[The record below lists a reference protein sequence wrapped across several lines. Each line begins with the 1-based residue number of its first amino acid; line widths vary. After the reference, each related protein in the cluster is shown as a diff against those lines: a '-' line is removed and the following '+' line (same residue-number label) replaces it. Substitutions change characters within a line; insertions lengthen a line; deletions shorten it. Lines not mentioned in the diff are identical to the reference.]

1 MKAYIFAVLLFT
13 IVSSQ
18 NLRLY
23 NNEEILNGLETQVG
37 TSCLQNPSFVISS
50 FDVTPWPP
58 TLNIELAVN
67 MTGTF
72 AASVFVNQ
80 LSIGTNY
87 NRQNWNYQ
95 HANVNSNFNQGQVY
109 SFNFNTQSGQN
120 SGSYL
125 KQVTLSNQNGQ
136 GNYQHL
142 SCWQFSYQL

>member
-1 MKAYIFAVLLFT
+1 MKACILAVLLVTF
-13 IVSSQ
+13 VSSQ

-23 NNEEILNGLETQVG
+23 DNELLFDGLQTQVG
-37 TSCLQNPSFVISS
+37 TSCLQNPTFVISS

-58 TLNIELAVN
+58 TQNIQLAVN

-72 AASVFVNQ
+72 AASVYVNQ

-95 HANVNSNFNQGQVY
+95 HNNVNSNFNQGQVF

-125 KQVTLSNQNGQ
+125 KQVTLSNQDSR